1 MKFKFKAEVCCSH
14 VSSNGIDC
22 PATTEDVVELE
33 ELPTGQITLVG
44 FHVPEDWDIQD
55 PVDGAFTVLCPE
67 HK

>member
-1 MKFKFKAEVCCSH
+1 VKFKVKAEICCSRA
-14 VSSNGIDC
+14 DC
-22 PATTEDVVELE
+22 PAVTTDVVELE

-67 HK
+67 HAK